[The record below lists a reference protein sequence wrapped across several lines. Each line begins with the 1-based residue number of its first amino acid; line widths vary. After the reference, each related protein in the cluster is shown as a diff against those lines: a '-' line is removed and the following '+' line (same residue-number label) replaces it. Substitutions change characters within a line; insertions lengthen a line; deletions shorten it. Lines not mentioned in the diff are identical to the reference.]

1 MTLLSQ
7 ELDNI
12 DIHVHNIY
20 SNFFSTI
27 KFYINAFSY
36 YVICFFRKIT

>member
-7 ELDNI
+7 ELGIMDLHI
-12 DIHVHNIY
+12 HNIY

-27 KFYINAFSY
+27 KFYINAISY
-36 YVICFFRKIT
+36 YIICFFRKIT